1 MINESYKNRIQKLAG
16 IINED
21 AINLTSKNGRSGE
34 GTLSWYSEDYL
45 LDLGS
50 KILTELDNKI
60 ESEETLTLQ
69 LFKGSTKM
77 QQNSIFITTKIVGE
91 VDEKEVDE
99 EFEIAITVQFSDDSN
114 TVASVTYRNVTN
126 KFNLSSKHSADD
138 LSRFIDEVV
147 NNIIN
152 SIKISN
158 LNPKS

>member
-1 MINESYKNRIQKLAG
+1 MINESYKNRIKKLAG

-21 AINLTSKNGRSGE
+21 AVRLTSTNGRSGE

-60 ESEETLTLQ
+60 EKEQELTLQ
-69 LFKGSTKM
+69 LLKSSTKM
-77 QQNSIFITTKIVGE
+77 HQNSIFITTKVVGE
-91 VDEKEVDE
+91 IDNKQIEE
-99 EFEIAITVQFSDDSN
+99 EFEITITVQFSNNSN
-114 TVASVTYRNVTN
+114 TVASVTYRNITN
-126 KFNLSSKHSADD
+126 RFNLSSKHSSDD
-138 LSRFIDEVV
+138 LNRFIDEVSD
-147 NNIIN
+147 NIIN